1 MAHSDILSQPDRG
14 LGLDRPQTEALL
26 ALFSQCDDLREFGRE
41 VIQSVVNA
49 LMDSQAQ
56 EACGAPRGS
65 RSPERVNSRNG
76 YRERSLSTSL
86 GDLDL
91 RVPKLREGTYF
102 PEGILE
108 RYTRVEASMVA
119 LVREMYVAGVSTR
132 KVGLVAEELGV
143 SSLSSSE
150 VSALCAGLDEE
161 AEAFRT
167 RPIEGEHPY
176 VWLDATYMKCR
187 TGGRYASVALV
198 TAIGMSSSGHKEFL
212 GCACFDSESEAA
224 WSEFLGSLRD
234 RGLRGVRL
242 AVSDAHAGL
251 VAAVS
256 RVLPG
261 CSWQRCLTWIGYTDV
276 DSSGRG
282 AGDGRA
288 VYEGPQAPEAF
299 HRRVQEADSRPLQRR
314 QAQARDHGRVR
325 PRQEHRGEVDQ
336 VDKRDRLAA
345 RRGQPHARAEPDPG
359 ARAREPQAPDGGR
372 RLKTSGADIRS
383 KVRAIAANEGRYPIS
398 AQCRLLGVARSTY
411 YSMRSRADRPAAPD
425 PAAPAVV
432 AAHAASKGRYGSRK
446 IKASLER
453 SGVTVSRRRVCR
465 IMREN
470 GLVSA
475 YGRKRFKVHPGA
487 VNEADVPNVV
497 ARGFGG
503 RAPRTH
509 ICSDLTYVRVGAS
522 WNYVCLLVD
531 LYNREIVGHSA
542 GPRKDARLVKSAF
555 ATLSFPISDIEVF
568 HTDRGSEFDNAE
580 IDLML
585 EAFGIER
592 SLSAKGCPYDNAVDE
607 STNRILKAELVHR
620 ETFGTTRELRAKLS
634 DYVHWYNNFRIHS
647 TLGYM
652 SPVEFR
658 EAGLSLPESSK

>member
-26 ALFSQCDDLREFGRE
+26 ALFSRCDDLREFGRE

-86 GDLDL
+86 GDLEL

-234 RGLRGVRL
+234 RGPRGVGPGGAQGARPLPRGRRRLRGREGGRARLQVLPPRALAEDQDEQRAGAREPRDQEEVPLGAVVPLRGVH
-242 AVSDAHAGL
+242 DAA
-251 VAAVS
+251 
-256 RVLPG
+256 RV
-261 CSWQRCLTWIGYTDV
+261 
-276 DSSGRG
+276 RG
-282 AGDGRA
+282 ARRRGGQVGRPP
-288 VYEGPQAPEAF
+288 G
-299 HRRVQEADSRPLQRR
+299 RRARVGRP
-314 QAQARDHGRVR
+314 RVR
-325 PRQEHRGEVDQ
+325 PGPGPGTARGRE
-336 VDKRDRLAA
+336 A
-345 RRGQPHARAEPDPG
+345 RGGQAG
-359 ARAREPQAPDGGR
+359 RARGHKGG
-372 RLKTSGADIRS
+372 
-383 KVRAIAANEGRYPIS
+383 P
-398 AQCRLLGVARSTY
+398 
-411 YSMRSRADRPAAPD
+411 
-425 PAAPAVV
+425 
-432 AAHAASKGRYGSRK
+432 
-446 IKASLER
+446 
-453 SGVTVSRRRVCR
+453 
-465 IMREN
+465 
-470 GLVSA
+470 
-475 YGRKRFKVHPGA
+475 
-487 VNEADVPNVV
+487 
-497 ARGFGG
+497 
-503 RAPRTH
+503 
-509 ICSDLTYVRVGAS
+509 
-522 WNYVCLLVD
+522 
-531 LYNREIVGHSA
+531 
-542 GPRKDARLVKSAF
+542 
-555 ATLSFPISDIEVF
+555 
-568 HTDRGSEFDNAE
+568 
-580 IDLML
+580 
-585 EAFGIER
+585 
-592 SLSAKGCPYDNAVDE
+592 
-607 STNRILKAELVHR
+607 
-620 ETFGTTRELRAKLS
+620 
-634 DYVHWYNNFRIHS
+634 
-647 TLGYM
+647 
-652 SPVEFR
+652 
-658 EAGLSLPESSK
+658 

>member
-26 ALFSQCDDLREFGRE
+26 ALFSRCDDLREFGRE

-86 GDLDL
+86 GDLEL

-102 PEGILE
+102 PEGILK

-251 VAAVS
+251 VAADLVRACAGQADADVARAAWDLAAPRVRALS
-256 RVLPG
+256 RA
-261 CSWQRCLTWIGYTDV
+261 
-276 DSSGRG
+276 
-282 AGDGRA
+282 AGDVFEGAREDALAFMSFPREHWQKIRTNNVQERANREIKRRYRSVQSFPSEASMMRLVCAVLAGEEGRWA
-288 VYEGPQAPEAF
+288 AHRVAAPESAA
-299 HRRVQEADSRPLQRR
+299 RASAPAPAPEPLEGERLEA
-314 QAQARDHGRVR
+314 V
-325 PRQEHRGEVDQ
+325 
-336 VDKRDRLAA
+336 RLAA
-345 RRGQPHARAEPDPG
+345 HEVI
-359 ARAREPQAPDGGR
+359 REVLDR
-372 RLKTSGADIRS
+372 H
-383 KVRAIAANEGRYPIS
+383 
-398 AQCRLLGVARSTY
+398 GVA
-411 YSMRSRADRPAAPD
+411 
-425 PAAPAVV
+425 
-432 AAHAASKGRYGSRK
+432 
-446 IKASLER
+446 E
-453 SGVTVSRRRVCR
+453 
-465 IMREN
+465 
-470 GLVSA
+470 
-475 YGRKRFKVHPGA
+475 
-487 VNEADVPNVV
+487 
-497 ARGFGG
+497 
-503 RAPRTH
+503 
-509 ICSDLTYVRVGAS
+509 
-522 WNYVCLLVD
+522 
-531 LYNREIVGHSA
+531 
-542 GPRKDARLVKSAF
+542 
-555 ATLSFPISDIEVF
+555 
-568 HTDRGSEFDNAE
+568 
-580 IDLML
+580 
-585 EAFGIER
+585 
-592 SLSAKGCPYDNAVDE
+592 
-607 STNRILKAELVHR
+607 
-620 ETFGTTRELRAKLS
+620 
-634 DYVHWYNNFRIHS
+634 
-647 TLGYM
+647 
-652 SPVEFR
+652 
-658 EAGLSLPESSK
+658 

>member
-86 GDLDL
+86 GDLEL

-212 GCACFDSESEAA
+212 VSVNLFFTSFAKQARRSRKGGFTGCANVFS
-224 WSEFLGSLRD
+224 
-234 RGLRGVRL
+234 
-242 AVSDAHAGL
+242 
-251 VAAVS
+251 
-256 RVLPG
+256 
-261 CSWQRCLTWIGYTDV
+261 
-276 DSSGRG
+276 
-282 AGDGRA
+282 
-288 VYEGPQAPEAF
+288 
-299 HRRVQEADSRPLQRR
+299 
-314 QAQARDHGRVR
+314 
-325 PRQEHRGEVDQ
+325 
-336 VDKRDRLAA
+336 
-345 RRGQPHARAEPDPG
+345 
-359 ARAREPQAPDGGR
+359 
-372 RLKTSGADIRS
+372 
-383 KVRAIAANEGRYPIS
+383 PI
-398 AQCRLLGVARSTY
+398 
-411 YSMRSRADRPAAPD
+411 P
-425 PAAPAVV
+425 
-432 AAHAASKGRYGSRK
+432 
-446 IKASLER
+446 
-453 SGVTVSRRRVCR
+453 VT
-465 IMREN
+465 
-470 GLVSA
+470 A
-475 YGRKRFKVHPGA
+475 
-487 VNEADVPNVV
+487 
-497 ARGFGG
+497 
-503 RAPRTH
+503 
-509 ICSDLTYVRVGAS
+509 
-522 WNYVCLLVD
+522 
-531 LYNREIVGHSA
+531 
-542 GPRKDARLVKSAF
+542 
-555 ATLSFPISDIEVF
+555 
-568 HTDRGSEFDNAE
+568 
-580 IDLML
+580 
-585 EAFGIER
+585 
-592 SLSAKGCPYDNAVDE
+592 
-607 STNRILKAELVHR
+607 
-620 ETFGTTRELRAKLS
+620 
-634 DYVHWYNNFRIHS
+634 
-647 TLGYM
+647 
-652 SPVEFR
+652 
-658 EAGLSLPESSK
+658 

>member
-1 MAHSDILSQPDRG
+1 MARRIRAREVLRLRSVNGLSQNAIARTAHVSKHSVQDVLEAARERG
-14 LGLDRPQTEALL
+14 VSWEDVEGMSEEAAYALL
-26 ALFSQCDDLREFGRE
+26 FPGRGDAGPVRADPDWARVHRELARTGVTLKLLHAE
-41 VIQSVVNA
+41 YA
-49 LMDSQAQ
+49 DGCA
-56 EACGAPRGS
+56 EAGAPSMSYDRFCK
-65 RSPERVNSRNG
+65 RYRQYTVSRN
-76 YRERSLSTSL
+76 
-86 GDLDL
+86 
-91 RVPKLREGTYF
+91 V
-102 PEGILE
+102 
-108 RYTRVEASMVA
+108 
-119 LVREMYVAGVSTR
+119 
-132 KVGLVAEELGV
+132 
-143 SSLSSSE
+143 
-150 VSALCAGLDEE
+150 
-161 AEAFRT
+161 
-167 RPIEGEHPY
+167 
-176 VWLDATYMKCR
+176 
-187 TGGRYASVALV
+187 
-198 TAIGMSSSGHKEFL
+198 
-212 GCACFDSESEAA
+212 
-224 WSEFLGSLRD
+224 
-234 RGLRGVRL
+234 
-242 AVSDAHAGL
+242 
-251 VAAVS
+251 VS
-256 RVLPG
+256 RVGHKAGRNMEVDWSGPTMRLVDPATGEVRKVYLFVACLPFSRYSYVEPTLDMKQDTWLLCHVHAFSFLG
-261 CSWQRCLTWIGYTDV
+261 GATPCIVPDNLRTGVWIGYTDV

>member
-14 LGLDRPQTEALL
+14 LCLDRPQTEALL
-26 ALFSQCDDLREFGRE
+26 ALFSRCDDLREFGRE

-86 GDLDL
+86 GDLEL

-261 CSWQRCLTWIGYTDV
+261 CSWQRCLT
-276 DSSGRG
+276 
-282 AGDGRA
+282 
-288 VYEGPQAPEAF
+288 
-299 HRRVQEADSRPLQRR
+299 HLQRDIR
-314 QAQARDHGRVR
+314 GHVHSLAGQALVSVNLFFTSFAKQAR
-325 PRQEHRGEVDQ
+325 
-336 VDKRDRLAA
+336 
-345 RRGQPHARAEPDPG
+345 
-359 ARAREPQAPDGGR
+359 
-372 RLKTSGADIRS
+372 
-383 KVRAIAANEGRYPIS
+383 
-398 AQCRLLGVARSTY
+398 
-411 YSMRSRADRPAAPD
+411 RSR
-425 PAAPAVV
+425 
-432 AAHAASKGRYGSRK
+432 KGGFTGCANVFSP
-446 IKASLER
+446 IP
-453 SGVTVSRRRVCR
+453 VT
-465 IMREN
+465 
-470 GLVSA
+470 A
-475 YGRKRFKVHPGA
+475 
-487 VNEADVPNVV
+487 
-497 ARGFGG
+497 
-503 RAPRTH
+503 
-509 ICSDLTYVRVGAS
+509 
-522 WNYVCLLVD
+522 
-531 LYNREIVGHSA
+531 
-542 GPRKDARLVKSAF
+542 
-555 ATLSFPISDIEVF
+555 
-568 HTDRGSEFDNAE
+568 
-580 IDLML
+580 
-585 EAFGIER
+585 
-592 SLSAKGCPYDNAVDE
+592 
-607 STNRILKAELVHR
+607 
-620 ETFGTTRELRAKLS
+620 
-634 DYVHWYNNFRIHS
+634 
-647 TLGYM
+647 
-652 SPVEFR
+652 
-658 EAGLSLPESSK
+658 

>member
-1 MAHSDILSQPDRG
+1 MPRYSTKGKTTVHSDILSQPDRG

-26 ALFSQCDDLREFGRE
+26 ALFSRCDDLREFGRE

-86 GDLDL
+86 GDLEL

-261 CSWQRCLTWIGYTDV
+261 CSWQRCLTHLQRDIR
-276 DSSGRG
+276 GRVHSLAG
-282 AGDGRA
+282 QALAADLVRACAGQAGDVFEGAREDALAFMSFPREHWQKIRTNNVQERANREIKRRYRSVQSFPSEASMMRLVCAVLAGEEGRWA
-288 VYEGPQAPEAF
+288 AHRVAAPESAA
-299 HRRVQEADSRPLQRR
+299 RASAPAPAPEPLEDERLEA
-314 QAQARDHGRVR
+314 V
-325 PRQEHRGEVDQ
+325 
-336 VDKRDRLAA
+336 RLAA
-345 RRGQPHARAEPDPG
+345 HEVI
-359 ARAREPQAPDGGR
+359 REVLDR
-372 RLKTSGADIRS
+372 H
-383 KVRAIAANEGRYPIS
+383 
-398 AQCRLLGVARSTY
+398 GVA
-411 YSMRSRADRPAAPD
+411 
-425 PAAPAVV
+425 
-432 AAHAASKGRYGSRK
+432 
-446 IKASLER
+446 E
-453 SGVTVSRRRVCR
+453 
-465 IMREN
+465 
-470 GLVSA
+470 
-475 YGRKRFKVHPGA
+475 
-487 VNEADVPNVV
+487 
-497 ARGFGG
+497 
-503 RAPRTH
+503 
-509 ICSDLTYVRVGAS
+509 
-522 WNYVCLLVD
+522 
-531 LYNREIVGHSA
+531 
-542 GPRKDARLVKSAF
+542 
-555 ATLSFPISDIEVF
+555 
-568 HTDRGSEFDNAE
+568 
-580 IDLML
+580 
-585 EAFGIER
+585 
-592 SLSAKGCPYDNAVDE
+592 
-607 STNRILKAELVHR
+607 
-620 ETFGTTRELRAKLS
+620 
-634 DYVHWYNNFRIHS
+634 
-647 TLGYM
+647 
-652 SPVEFR
+652 
-658 EAGLSLPESSK
+658 

>member
-26 ALFSQCDDLREFGRE
+26 ALFSRCDDLREFGRE

-86 GDLDL
+86 GDLEL

-212 GCACFDSESEAA
+212 G
-224 WSEFLGSLRD
+224 SLRD

-261 CSWQRCLTWIGYTDV
+261 CSWQRCLTHLQRDIRGHVHNLAGQALAADLVRACAGQADADV
-276 DSSGRG
+276 ARAAWDLAAPRVRALSRA
-282 AGDGRA
+282 AGD
-288 VYEGPQAPEAF
+288 V
-299 HRRVQEADSRPLQRR
+299 
-314 QAQARDHGRVR
+314 
-325 PRQEHRGEVDQ
+325 
-336 VDKRDRLAA
+336 
-345 RRGQPHARAEPDPG
+345 
-359 ARAREPQAPDGGR
+359 
-372 RLKTSGADIRS
+372 
-383 KVRAIAANEGRYPIS
+383 
-398 AQCRLLGVARSTY
+398 
-411 YSMRSRADRPAAPD
+411 
-425 PAAPAVV
+425 
-432 AAHAASKGRYGSRK
+432 
-446 IKASLER
+446 
-453 SGVTVSRRRVCR
+453 
-465 IMREN
+465 
-470 GLVSA
+470 VSA
-475 YGRKRFKVHPGA
+475 TVK
-487 VNEADVPNVV
+487 
-497 ARGFGG
+497 
-503 RAPRTH
+503 TT
-509 ICSDLTYVRVGAS
+509 ILTIA
-522 WNYVCLLVD
+522 
-531 LYNREIVGHSA
+531 H
-542 GPRKDARLVKSAF
+542 
-555 ATLSFPISDIEVF
+555 
-568 HTDRGSEFDNAE
+568 
-580 IDLML
+580 
-585 EAFGIER
+585 
-592 SLSAKGCPYDNAVDE
+592 
-607 STNRILKAELVHR
+607 
-620 ETFGTTRELRAKLS
+620 
-634 DYVHWYNNFRIHS
+634 
-647 TLGYM
+647 
-652 SPVEFR
+652 
-658 EAGLSLPESSK
+658 

>member
-1 MAHSDILSQPDRG
+1 MLDTTTFVGLDVHARSIKAVSLDVMTGEVCCATFGYDAAAVAEWVRSVDPKARCVYESGVTGFDLQKRLSG
-14 LGLDRPQTEALL
+14 LGVDCVVGTVSKMIKPSADRRRKNDRNDAEFLARMLSVGNVVEVWVPDDECEAARDLTR
-26 ALFSQCDDLREFGRE
+26 ALEDARDDL
-41 VIQSVVNA
+41 
-49 LMDSQAQ
+49 
-56 EACGAPRGS
+56 S
-65 RSPERVNSRNG
+65 RSKQR
-76 YRERSLSTSL
+76 LSKFL
-86 GDLDL
+86 L
-91 RVPKLREGTYF
+91 RH
-102 PEGILE
+102 
-108 RYTRVEASMVA
+108 
-119 LVREMYVAGVSTR
+119 
-132 KVGLVAEELGV
+132 GLVF
-143 SSLSSSE
+143 
-150 VSALCAGLDEE
+150 DE
-161 AEAFRT
+161 RT
-167 RPIEGEHPY
+167 P
-176 VWLDATYMKCR
+176 
-187 TGGRYASVALV
+187 
-198 TAIGMSSSGHKEFL
+198 
-212 GCACFDSESEAA
+212 
-224 WSEFLGSLRD
+224 
-234 RGLRGVRL
+234 
-242 AVSDAHAGL
+242 
-251 VAAVS
+251 
-256 RVLPG
+256 
-261 CSWQRCLTWIGYTDV
+261 WIGYTDV

-282 AGDGRA
+282 ARDGRA

-314 QAQARDHGRVR
+314 KAQARDHGRVR

-411 YSMRSRADRPAAPD
+411 YSMRSRADRPDAPD

>member
-26 ALFSQCDDLREFGRE
+26 ALFSRCDDLREFGRE

-86 GDLDL
+86 GDLEL

-150 VSALCAGLDEE
+150 VSALCAGLDEEAEAFRTRPTEGEHPYVWLDATYMKCRTGGRYASVALVTAIGMSSSGHKEFLGCACFDSESEAAGLDEE

-261 CSWQRCLTWIGYTDV
+261 CSWQRCLTHLQRDIRGHVHSLAGQALAADLVRACAGQADADV
-276 DSSGRG
+276 ARAAWDLAAPRVRALSRA
-282 AGDGRA
+282 AGDVFEGAREDALAFMSFPREHWQKIRTNNVQERANREIKRRYRSVQSFPSEASMMRLVCAVLAGEEGRWA
-288 VYEGPQAPEAF
+288 AHRVAAPESAA
-299 HRRVQEADSRPLQRR
+299 RASAPAPAPEPLEGERLEA
-314 QAQARDHGRVR
+314 V
-325 PRQEHRGEVDQ
+325 
-336 VDKRDRLAA
+336 RLAA
-345 RRGQPHARAEPDPG
+345 HEVI
-359 ARAREPQAPDGGR
+359 REVLDR
-372 RLKTSGADIRS
+372 H
-383 KVRAIAANEGRYPIS
+383 
-398 AQCRLLGVARSTY
+398 GVA
-411 YSMRSRADRPAAPD
+411 
-425 PAAPAVV
+425 
-432 AAHAASKGRYGSRK
+432 
-446 IKASLER
+446 E
-453 SGVTVSRRRVCR
+453 
-465 IMREN
+465 
-470 GLVSA
+470 
-475 YGRKRFKVHPGA
+475 
-487 VNEADVPNVV
+487 
-497 ARGFGG
+497 
-503 RAPRTH
+503 
-509 ICSDLTYVRVGAS
+509 
-522 WNYVCLLVD
+522 
-531 LYNREIVGHSA
+531 
-542 GPRKDARLVKSAF
+542 
-555 ATLSFPISDIEVF
+555 
-568 HTDRGSEFDNAE
+568 
-580 IDLML
+580 
-585 EAFGIER
+585 
-592 SLSAKGCPYDNAVDE
+592 
-607 STNRILKAELVHR
+607 
-620 ETFGTTRELRAKLS
+620 
-634 DYVHWYNNFRIHS
+634 
-647 TLGYM
+647 
-652 SPVEFR
+652 
-658 EAGLSLPESSK
+658 